1 MRQGLSF
8 CEARIRCTD
17 WGEMSWTIL
26 SRLSARASSAQVH
39 KDRDRPV
46 SSGSSQASLIR
57 WAATWGGKAG
67 WPATP
72 RSIEQALEPLI
83 KEAPGPLAHDAPLAA
98 DHPSD
103 GGEGVVLG
111 QQKDGL
117 GANDVAVRR
126 GQRAR
131 GLLQNQGFFEG
142 QLDAEGCLVHP
153 LGYRCFVAPGPIS
166 LFRQPPWSL
175 SCGALYSGARQD
187 PAAEVPY
194 REGGQHVE
202 PGQPHRDAPAVGLQV
217 REGAGAGEG
226 HLH

>member
-111 QQKDGL
+111 QQEDGL

-175 SCGALYSGARQD
+175 SCGALYSGAALVVGQAVPARTAGVRQR
-187 PAAEVPY
+187 EVI
-194 REGGQHVE
+194 H
-202 PGQPHRDAPAVGLQV
+202 PHP
-217 REGAGAGEG
+217 G
-226 HLH
+226 HLAELAHLHLPVR